1 MFINNIFYRG
11 RKTKMAIQEKSTVK
25 YHSALFSV
33 TFLIKAVLLGSFF
46 AAASFGPLHSQT
58 LSNIKDKMADGA
70 ISEKA
75 VPSSRTGSSSSAV
88 IKSAKI
94 DPLAGVAYNK
104 LQFKFAHNSYEREET
119 IPEMLKYDPAAKYQ
133 AGCRGIEF
141 DCHQDGARTGAAV
154 EWRWSVHHD
163 DAYSENKPQ
172 LTGYFSQ
179 VKRWADQNPGHDPI
193 VIYIEFKDA
202 AGDDAIFTKKFDELV
217 LSKLAGG
224 KRNKFFT
231 PADMLA
237 RAGNKGTD
245 LVSAAGSAGW
255 PPLGSLKGKFIVV
268 ITGSDGGDTGK
279 RKEYYSSKSKTV
291 LAFVDRDCGE
301 GNIESFPSATSGNR
315 LFMNL
320 HVYHKN
326 SGWHQFCER
335 AASQK
340 AFVVRGWKVNAKP
353 LWDDCVKYG
362 LNIRA
367 TDKKKNDKWA

>member
-1 MFINNIFYRG
+1 M
-11 RKTKMAIQEKSTVK
+11 KTVK
-25 YHSALFSV
+25 LSRCLSEMARNVLKAGYIGIAALSIAAFSAAIANAQS
-33 TFLIKAVLLGSFF
+33 LGD
-46 AAASFGPLHSQT
+46 
-58 LSNIKDKMADGA
+58 IKDKLNQTRK
-70 ISEKA
+70 ISENSSPAAAKA
-75 VPSSRTGSSSSAV
+75 
-88 IKSAKI
+88 KSADLSCLASAKS

-104 LQFKFAHNSYEREET
+104 LQFKFAHNSYERDET

-141 DCHQDGARTGAAV
+141 DCHQDKGRTGETG

-163 DAYSENKPQ
+163 GDYSQDKPQ
-172 LTGYFSQ
+172 LTGYFSEI
-179 VKRWADQNPGHDPI
+179 KRWADQNPGHDPI

-202 AGDDAIFTKKFDELV
+202 AGDDALFTKKFDELV

-224 KRNKFFT
+224 KRDKFFK

-237 RAGNKGTD
+237 RAGNNAKD

-255 PPLGSLKGKFIVV
+255 PTLGSLKGKFIVV
-268 ITGSDGGDTGK
+268 ITGSDGGDGGK
-279 RKEYYSSKSKTV
+279 RKEFYSARPKTV

-301 GNIESFPSATSGNR
+301 GNIESFPSTTSGNR

-326 SGWHQFCER
+326 SGWHKFCER
-335 AASQK
+335 SASLK

-353 LWDDCVKYG
+353 LWNDCVKYG
-362 LNIRA
+362 LNMLA
-367 TDKKKNDKWA
+367 TDMVKNHDWAYIGNGPFSKITAK